1 MDTELLKTFLEVS
14 RTRHFGRAAESL
26 YLTQSAVSF
35 RIRQLENQLGVNLFT
50 RHRNNIRLTAAGEKL
65 LPYAETL
72 MSTWQAARKE
82 VAHTSRHNEF
92 SIGASASLWECMLN
106 QWLGR
111 LYQNQ
116 DAHTGLQFEARI
128 AQRQSLVKQLHERQ
142 LDLLI
147 TTEAPKMDEFRGLM
161 LNRTKTHVRREK
173 PSKKSTNGRWCPF
186 CANLRLKRHRFEGV
200 FQCPLYFDLSDKKL
214 LTCETVRLSVK
225 PQFSSQL
232 LGYFTLALYTSAPS
246 KLKGD
251 LNYLRLEW
259 GPDFQQHEAGLIGAD
274 EVPILTTSS
283 AELAQQQIAMLNG
296 CTWLPVSWARK
307 KGGLHTVVDST
318 TLSRP
323 LYAIWLQNSDKNALI
338 RDLLKINVLDEVY

>member
-14 RTRHFGRAAESL
+14 RTRHFGRAAEAL

-50 RHRNNIRLTAAGEKL
+50 RHRNNIRLTTAGEKL

-72 MSTWQAARKE
+72 MNTWQAARKE

-106 QWLGR
+106 AWLGR
-111 LYQNQ
+111 LYQLQ
-116 DAHTGLQFEARI
+116 EPQSGLQFEARI

-147 TTEAPKMDEFRGLM
+147 TTEAPKMDEF
-161 LNRTKTHVRREK
+161 
-173 PSKKSTNGRWCPF
+173 
-186 CANLRLKRHRFEGV
+186 
-200 FQCPLYFDLSDKKL
+200 
-214 LTCETVRLSVK
+214 
-225 PQFSSQL
+225 SSQL
-232 LGYFTLALYTSAPS
+232 LGHFTLALYCSSPARKKS
-246 KLKGD
+246 E

-259 GPDFQQHEAGLIGAD
+259 GSDFQQHETGLIAAD
-274 EVPILTTSS
+274 EVPVLTTSS
-283 AELAQQQIAMLNG
+283 AELARQQLSALNG
-296 CTWLPVSWARK
+296 CSWLPVNWANE
-307 KGGLHTVVDST
+307 KGGLHTVADSA

-323 LYAIWLQNSDKNALI
+323 LYAIWLQNSDKYSLI
-338 RDLLKINVLDEVY
+338 CDLLKTDVLDEQ

>member
-14 RTRHFGRAAESL
+14 RTRHFGRAAEAL

-50 RHRNNIRLTAAGEKL
+50 RHRNNIRLTTAGEKL

-72 MSTWQAARKE
+72 MNTWQAARKE

-106 QWLGR
+106 AWLGR
-111 LYQNQ
+111 LYQLQ
-116 DAHTGLQFEARI
+116 EPQSGLQFEARI

-147 TTEAPKMDEFRGLM
+147 TTEAPKMDEF
-161 LNRTKTHVRREK
+161 
-173 PSKKSTNGRWCPF
+173 
-186 CANLRLKRHRFEGV
+186 
-200 FQCPLYFDLSDKKL
+200 
-214 LTCETVRLSVK
+214 
-225 PQFSSQL
+225 SSQL
-232 LGYFTLALYTSAPS
+232 LGHFTLALYCSSPARKKS
-246 KLKGD
+246 E

-259 GPDFQQHEAGLIGAD
+259 GPDFQQHETGLIAAD
-274 EVPILTTSS
+274 EVPVLTTSS
-283 AELAQQQIAMLNG
+283 AELARQQLSALNG
-296 CTWLPVSWARK
+296 CSWLPVNWANE
-307 KGGLHTVVDST
+307 KGGLHTVADSA

-323 LYAIWLQNSDKNALI
+323 LYAIWRQNSDKYSLI
-338 RDLLKINVLDEVY
+338 CDLLKTDVLDEQ

>member
-14 RTRHFGRAAESL
+14 RTRHFGRAAEVL

-50 RHRNNIRLTAAGEKL
+50 RHRNNIRLTTAGEKL

-72 MSTWQAARKE
+72 MNTWQAARKE

-106 QWLGR
+106 AWLGR
-111 LYQNQ
+111 LYQLQ
-116 DAHTGLQFEARI
+116 EPQSGLQFEARI

-147 TTEAPKMDEFRGLM
+147 TTEAPKMDEF
-161 LNRTKTHVRREK
+161 
-173 PSKKSTNGRWCPF
+173 
-186 CANLRLKRHRFEGV
+186 
-200 FQCPLYFDLSDKKL
+200 
-214 LTCETVRLSVK
+214 
-225 PQFSSQL
+225 SSQL
-232 LGYFTLALYTSAPS
+232 LGHFTLALYCSSPARKKS
-246 KLKGD
+246 E

-259 GPDFQQHEAGLIGAD
+259 GPDFQQHETGLIAAD
-274 EVPILTTSS
+274 EVPVLTTSS
-283 AELAQQQIAMLNG
+283 AELARQQLSALNG
-296 CTWLPVSWARK
+296 CSWLPVNWANE
-307 KGGLHTVVDST
+307 KGGLHTVADSA

-323 LYAIWLQNSDKNALI
+323 LYAIWLQNSDKYSLI
-338 RDLLKINVLDEVY
+338 CDLLKTDVLDEQ

>member
-14 RTRHFGRAAESL
+14 RTRHFGRAAEAL

-50 RHRNNIRLTAAGEKL
+50 RHRNNIRLTTAGEKL

-72 MSTWQAARKE
+72 MNTWQAARKE

-106 QWLGR
+106 AWLGR
-111 LYQNQ
+111 LYQLQ
-116 DAHTGLQFEARI
+116 EPQSGLQFEARI

-147 TTEAPKMDEFRGLM
+147 TTEAPKMDEF
-161 LNRTKTHVRREK
+161 
-173 PSKKSTNGRWCPF
+173 
-186 CANLRLKRHRFEGV
+186 
-200 FQCPLYFDLSDKKL
+200 
-214 LTCETVRLSVK
+214 
-225 PQFSSQL
+225 SSQL
-232 LGYFTLALYTSAPS
+232 LGHFTLALYCSNPARKKS
-246 KLKGD
+246 E

-259 GPDFQQHEAGLIGAD
+259 GPDFQQHETGLIAAD
-274 EVPILTTSS
+274 EVPVLTTSS
-283 AELAQQQIAMLNG
+283 AELARQQLSALNG
-296 CTWLPVSWARK
+296 CSWLPVNWANE
-307 KGGLHTVVDST
+307 KGGLHTVADSA

-323 LYAIWLQNSDKNALI
+323 LYAIWLQNSDKYSLI
-338 RDLLKINVLDEVY
+338 CDLLKTDVLDEQ

>member
-14 RTRHFGRAAESL
+14 RTRHFGRAAEAL

-50 RHRNNIRLTAAGEKL
+50 RHRNNIRLTTAGEKL

-72 MSTWQAARKE
+72 MNTWQAARKE

-106 QWLGR
+106 AWLGR
-111 LYQNQ
+111 LYQLQ
-116 DAHTGLQFEARI
+116 EPQSGLQFEARI

-147 TTEAPKMDEFRGLM
+147 TTEAPKMDEF
-161 LNRTKTHVRREK
+161 
-173 PSKKSTNGRWCPF
+173 
-186 CANLRLKRHRFEGV
+186 
-200 FQCPLYFDLSDKKL
+200 
-214 LTCETVRLSVK
+214 
-225 PQFSSQL
+225 SSQL
-232 LGYFTLALYTSAPS
+232 LGHFTLALYCSSPARKKS
-246 KLKGD
+246 E

-259 GPDFQQHEAGLIGAD
+259 GPDFQQHETGLIAVD
-274 EVPILTTSS
+274 EVPVLTTSS
-283 AELAQQQIAMLNG
+283 AELARQQLSALNG
-296 CTWLPVSWARK
+296 CSWLPVNWANE
-307 KGGLHTVVDST
+307 KGGLHTVADSA

-323 LYAIWLQNSDKNALI
+323 LYAIWLQNSDKYSLI
-338 RDLLKINVLDEVY
+338 CDLLKTDVLDEQ

>member
-1 MDTELLKTFLEVS
+1 VEKTVDTELLKTFLEVS

-82 VAHTSRHNEF
+82 VAHTSRHHQF
-92 SIGASASLWECMLN
+92 SIGASASLWECMLSD
-106 QWLGR
+106 WLSR
-111 LYQNQ
+111 LYDLQGN
-116 DAHTGLQFEARI
+116 LQFEARI

-147 TTEAPKMDEFRGLM
+147 TTETPKMDE
-161 LNRTKTHVRREK
+161 
-173 PSKKSTNGRWCPF
+173 
-186 CANLRLKRHRFEGV
+186 
-200 FQCPLYFDLSDKKL
+200 
-214 LTCETVRLSVK
+214 
-225 PQFSSQL
+225 FSSQL
-232 LGYFTLALYTSAPS
+232 LGHFTLALYSAEPG
-246 KLKGD
+246 KNKAE

-259 GPDFQQHEAGLIGAD
+259 GADFQQHEAELIASD
-274 EVPILTTSS
+274 DVPTLTTSS
-283 AELAQQQIAMLNG
+283 AEVAHRQLPQLNG
-296 CTWLPVSWARK
+296 CTWLPVLWAEQK
-307 KGGLHTVVDST
+307 NGLHLVADTA

-323 LYAIWLQNSDKNALI
+323 LYAIWLQNSDKQNQI
-338 RDLLKINVLDEVY
+338 KDLLKIKVID

>member
-14 RTRHFGRAAESL
+14 RTRHFGRAAEAL

-50 RHRNNIRLTAAGEKL
+50 RHRNNIRLTTAGEKL

-72 MSTWQAARKE
+72 MNTWQAARKE

-106 QWLGR
+106 AWLGR
-111 LYQNQ
+111 LYQLQ
-116 DAHTGLQFEARI
+116 EPQSGLQFEARI

-147 TTEAPKMDEFRGLM
+147 TTEAPKMDEF
-161 LNRTKTHVRREK
+161 
-173 PSKKSTNGRWCPF
+173 
-186 CANLRLKRHRFEGV
+186 
-200 FQCPLYFDLSDKKL
+200 
-214 LTCETVRLSVK
+214 
-225 PQFSSQL
+225 SSQL
-232 LGYFTLALYTSAPS
+232 LGHFTLALYCSSPARKKS
-246 KLKGD
+246 E

-259 GPDFQQHEAGLIGAD
+259 GPDFQQHETGLIAAD
-274 EVPILTTSS
+274 EVPVLTTSS
-283 AELAQQQIAMLNG
+283 AELTRQQLSALNG
-296 CTWLPVSWARK
+296 CSWLPVNWANE
-307 KGGLHTVVDST
+307 KGGLHTVADSA

-323 LYAIWLQNSDKNALI
+323 LYAIWLQNSDKYSLI
-338 RDLLKINVLDEVY
+338 CDLLKTDVLDEQ

>member
-14 RTRHFGRAAESL
+14 RTRHFGRAAEAL

-50 RHRNNIRLTAAGEKL
+50 RHRNNIRLTTAGEKL

-72 MSTWQAARKE
+72 MNTWQAARKE

-106 QWLGR
+106 AWLGR
-111 LYQNQ
+111 LYQLQ
-116 DAHTGLQFEARI
+116 EPQSGLQFEARI

-147 TTEAPKMDEFRGLM
+147 TTEAPKMDEF
-161 LNRTKTHVRREK
+161 
-173 PSKKSTNGRWCPF
+173 
-186 CANLRLKRHRFEGV
+186 
-200 FQCPLYFDLSDKKL
+200 
-214 LTCETVRLSVK
+214 
-225 PQFSSQL
+225 SSQL
-232 LGYFTLALYTSAPS
+232 LGHFTLALYCSSPARKKS
-246 KLKGD
+246 E

-259 GPDFQQHEAGLIGAD
+259 GPDFQQHESGLIAAD
-274 EVPILTTSS
+274 EVPVLTTSS
-283 AELAQQQIAMLNG
+283 AELARQQLSALNG
-296 CTWLPVSWARK
+296 CSWLPVNWANE
-307 KGGLHTVVDST
+307 KGGLHTVADSA

-323 LYAIWLQNSDKNALI
+323 LYAIWLQNSDKYSLI
-338 RDLLKINVLDEVY
+338 CDLLKTDVLDEQ

>member
-14 RTRHFGRAAESL
+14 RTRHFGRAAEAL

-50 RHRNNIRLTAAGEKL
+50 RHRNNIRLTTAGEKL

-72 MSTWQAARKE
+72 MNTWQAARKE

-106 QWLGR
+106 AWLGR
-111 LYQNQ
+111 LYQLQ
-116 DAHTGLQFEARI
+116 EPQSGLQFEARI

-147 TTEAPKMDEFRGLM
+147 TTEAPKMDEF
-161 LNRTKTHVRREK
+161 
-173 PSKKSTNGRWCPF
+173 
-186 CANLRLKRHRFEGV
+186 
-200 FQCPLYFDLSDKKL
+200 
-214 LTCETVRLSVK
+214 
-225 PQFSSQL
+225 SSQL
-232 LGYFTLALYTSAPS
+232 LGHFTLALYCSSPARKKS
-246 KLKGD
+246 E

-259 GPDFQQHEAGLIGAD
+259 GPDFQQHETGLIAAD
-274 EVPILTTSS
+274 EVPVLTTSS
-283 AELAQQQIAMLNG
+283 AELARQQLSALNG
-296 CTWLPVSWARK
+296 CSWLPVNWANE
-307 KGGLHTVVDST
+307 KGGLHTVANSA

-323 LYAIWLQNSDKNALI
+323 LYAIWLQNSDKYSLI
-338 RDLLKINVLDEVY
+338 CDLLKTDVLDEQ

>member
-1 MDTELLKTFLEVS
+1 MESTVDTELLKTFLEVS
-14 RTRHFGRAAESL
+14 RTRHFGRAAEAL

-72 MSTWQAARKE
+72 MNTWQAARKE

-106 QWLGR
+106 DWLGR
-111 LYQNQ
+111 LYQRQEPQN
-116 DAHTGLQFEARI
+116 GLQFEARI

-147 TTEAPKMDEFRGLM
+147 TTEAPKMDEF
-161 LNRTKTHVRREK
+161 
-173 PSKKSTNGRWCPF
+173 
-186 CANLRLKRHRFEGV
+186 
-200 FQCPLYFDLSDKKL
+200 
-214 LTCETVRLSVK
+214 
-225 PQFSSQL
+225 SSEL
-232 LGYFTLALYTSAPS
+232 LGHFTLALYCSSPARMKS
-246 KLKGD
+246 E

-259 GPDFQQHEAGLIGAD
+259 GPDFQQHEAGLIAAD
-274 EVPILTTSS
+274 EVPVLTTSS
-283 AELAQQQIAMLNG
+283 AELARQQLSALNG
-296 CTWLPVSWARK
+296 CSWLPVNWANE
-307 KGGLHTVVDST
+307 KGGLHTVADSA

-323 LYAIWLQNSDKNALI
+323 LYAIWLQNSDKYSLI
-338 RDLLKINVLDEVY
+338 CDLLKTDVLDRQ

>member
-14 RTRHFGRAAESL
+14 RTRNFGRAAEAL

-50 RHRNNIRLTAAGEKL
+50 RHRNNIRLTTAGEKL

-72 MSTWQAARKE
+72 MNTWQAARKE

-106 QWLGR
+106 AWLGR
-111 LYQNQ
+111 LYQLQ
-116 DAHTGLQFEARI
+116 EPQSGLQFEARI

-147 TTEAPKMDEFRGLM
+147 TTEAPKMDEF
-161 LNRTKTHVRREK
+161 
-173 PSKKSTNGRWCPF
+173 
-186 CANLRLKRHRFEGV
+186 
-200 FQCPLYFDLSDKKL
+200 
-214 LTCETVRLSVK
+214 
-225 PQFSSQL
+225 SSQL
-232 LGYFTLALYTSAPS
+232 LGHFTLALYCSSPARKKS
-246 KLKGD
+246 E

-259 GPDFQQHEAGLIGAD
+259 GPDFQQHETGLIAAD
-274 EVPILTTSS
+274 EVPVLTTSS
-283 AELAQQQIAMLNG
+283 AELARQQLSALNG
-296 CTWLPVSWARK
+296 CSWLPVNWANE
-307 KGGLHTVVDST
+307 KGGLHTVADSA

-323 LYAIWLQNSDKNALI
+323 LYAIWLQNSDKYSLI
-338 RDLLKINVLDEVY
+338 CDLLKTDVLDEQ